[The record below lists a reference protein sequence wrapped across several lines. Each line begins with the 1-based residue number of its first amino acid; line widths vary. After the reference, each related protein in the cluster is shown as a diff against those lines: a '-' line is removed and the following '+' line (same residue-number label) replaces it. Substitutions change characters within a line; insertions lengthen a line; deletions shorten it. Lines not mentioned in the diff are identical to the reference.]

1 MKILRRIVTGVTIF
15 VLFAAVLVLPTAADG
30 ISLEQETEYG
40 LVEELHFASSG
51 VYSSLTCHNVE
62 KSRESSA
69 SEGLSWCLL
78 RFGDQDAYVYST
90 RYLQNTYEDCPYVVI
105 RYASNAPVR
114 MTWVGT
120 FTGETYS
127 VELPTQTETTTIL
140 VQMQRHA
147 GWNGKIETLGFAAVQ
162 DETVVS
168 LQWLK
173 VYTENPY
180 ELYGETTVALFPE
193 YSLSPQTKPVPETE
207 TEPSVS
213 VDTAWETL
221 ETQQVTDVLTE
232 EEQTTDILTEGEQTT
247 ERDRG
252 GLFFEVFGDDALT
265 GCQGESLGCKGGGC
279 NAVTGGLLVLCL
291 FAVGIVFR
299 KKND

>member
-1 MKILRRIVTGVTIF
+1 MKLWQRIAASVTIL
-15 VLFAAVLVLPTAADG
+15 VLFASVLVLPTAADG

-78 RFGDQDAYVYST
+78 RFGDRDAYVYST

-105 RYASNAPVR
+105 RYSSNAPVR

-127 VELPTQTETTTIL
+127 VELPTQTESTTIL
-140 VQMQRHA
+140 VQMQRHM

-180 ELYGETTVALFPE
+180 ELYGETTGVLFPE
-193 YSLSPQTKPVPETE
+193 YSLSPQTKPVPEPETE
-207 TEPSVS
+207 TETPIE
-213 VDTAWETL
+213 VDTAWETFGT
-221 ETQQVTDVLTE
+221 EHDTDV
-232 EEQTTDILTEGEQTT
+232 LTEGEQTT

-252 GLFFEVFGDDALT
+252 GLFFEVFGNDALA
-265 GCQGESLGCKGGGC
+265 GCQGASLGCKGGGC
-279 NAVTGGLLVLCL
+279 NAVTGGLFVICL
-291 FAVGIVFR
+291 FAAGIVFR
-299 KKND
+299 KRD